1 VNRYRYFGAAK
12 KLPGVRE
19 LFRKRAP
26 EREKRTRFEMM
37 KGIDADYYGYRDD
50 DDGVLEE
57 LERAAEEGSLQ
68 QAREDWEARKAARL
82 AAGEPADE
90 EESDG
95 EGDGEEARRAERFQ
109 EALPDRE
116 AIERAILEKRKREM
130 LAMLG
135 GGDAGGAPK
144 HKEEGSINL
153 VPKSW

>member
-1 VNRYRYFGAAK
+1 MLYVWRPTVASFA
-12 KLPGVRE
+12 
-19 LFRKRAP
+19 
-26 EREKRTRFEMM
+26 
-37 KGIDADYYGYRDD
+37 
-50 DDGVLEE
+50 
-57 LERAAEEGSLQ
+57 
-68 QAREDWEARKAARL
+68 L
-82 AAGEPADE
+82 AASHSPPVPACTSPPWLHDL
-90 EESDG
+90 SLPSPHPLP
-95 EGDGEEARRAERFQ
+95 RTFQ